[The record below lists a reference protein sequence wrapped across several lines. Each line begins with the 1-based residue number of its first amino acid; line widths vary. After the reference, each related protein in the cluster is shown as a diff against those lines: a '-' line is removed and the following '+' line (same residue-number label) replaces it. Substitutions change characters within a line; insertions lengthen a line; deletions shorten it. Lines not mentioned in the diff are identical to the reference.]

1 MANPSKAMCAFLS
14 IDKQPEEPSRDP
26 RTHKE
31 ALSCPEREKWIT
43 VMKEEL
49 DSLCKHNTYCLA
61 KLPLGQRAVGCKWV
75 FKTKR
80 DATGSITHY
89 KAKLVAQGYTQRK
102 GLDFQ
107 ETFAPVARMTSQ
119 RIVIATAA
127 AEGLE
132 LFQIDVKNAYL
143 NGEID
148 TDIYMKQPVGF
159 EDSRYSDMVW
169 ALQKGLY
176 GLKQAGNI

>member
-43 VMKEEL
+43 AMKEEL
-49 DSLCKHNTYCLA
+49 DSLRKHNTYRLA
-61 KLPLGQRAVGCKWV
+61 KLPLGRRAVGYKWV

-89 KAKLVAQGYTQRK
+89 KARLVAQGYTQRK

-127 AEGLE
+127 AKGLE
-132 LFQIDVKNAYL
+132 LFQIDIKNAYL

-159 EDSRYSDMVW
+159 EDPRYPDMV
-169 ALQKGLY
+169 
-176 GLKQAGNI
+176 

>member
-1 MANPSKAMCAFLS
+1 MANPSKAMCVFLS

-31 ALSCPEREKWIT
+31 ALSCSEREKWII

-49 DSLCKHNTYCLA
+49 DSLHKYNTYCLT
-61 KLPLGQRAVGCKWV
+61 KLSLGRRAVGYKWV

-80 DATGSITHY
+80 DTTRSITHY
-89 KAKLVAQGYTQRK
+89 KARLVAQGYTQRK

-119 RIVIATAA
+119 CIVITTTAA
-127 AEGLE
+127 KGLE
-132 LFQIDVKNAYL
+132 LFQIDIKNAYL

-148 TDIYMKQPVGF
+148 TDIYMKQPVEF
-159 EDSRYSDMVW
+159 KDPRYLDMV
-169 ALQKGLY
+169 
-176 GLKQAGNI
+176 